1 MPIGLVGRKVGM
13 TRIFTDEGGT
23 QPVTVLDVSDNRVT
37 QIKSAEKD
45 GYAAVQVAFG
55 KRRASRVNKA
65 IAGHLAKAG
74 GEAGHTLR
82 EFRARAEDLANLKVG
97 AKIGVE
103 IFKVGQK
110 VDVQGITIGKGFA
123 GVIKRHH
130 FSSNRASHGNSISH
144 NKPGSTGQNQSPA
157 RVFPGKRMAGHLG
170 AAQRTSQGLEV
181 VRVDL
186 ERQLLLVKGSRPG
199 RRGRDI
205 VVRPTSKATR
215 VKGPSPKAAPSKAAP
230 AAAQSAKA
238 TPAPAAKAAPAPGAK
253 AAPAPATKGA

>member
-65 IAGHLAKAG
+65 SAGHLAKAG
-74 GEAGHTLR
+74 VEAGHTLR

-97 AKIGVE
+97 GKIGVE

-144 NKPGSTGQNQSPA
+144 NKPGSTGMAQDPG

-186 ERQLLLVKGSRPG
+186 ERQLLLVKGSVPG
-199 RRGRDI
+199 SRGRDI

-215 VKGPSPKAAPSKAAP
+215 VKGPSPKAVPSKAAP
-230 AAAQSAKA
+230 AAAKA
-238 TPAPAAKAAPAPGAK
+238 TPAPAAKTAPASVA
-253 AAPAPATKGA
+253 KGA